1 MSGRS
6 KEKTITLPLSVA
18 QSIRWYLQGMRGLIA
33 FAPMLASPRQR
44 RDLQRLIKGIEAR
57 IVRAGGKL
65 NADT

>member
-1 MSGRS
+1 
-6 KEKTITLPLSVA
+6 
-18 QSIRWYLQGMRGLIA
+18 MRGLIA